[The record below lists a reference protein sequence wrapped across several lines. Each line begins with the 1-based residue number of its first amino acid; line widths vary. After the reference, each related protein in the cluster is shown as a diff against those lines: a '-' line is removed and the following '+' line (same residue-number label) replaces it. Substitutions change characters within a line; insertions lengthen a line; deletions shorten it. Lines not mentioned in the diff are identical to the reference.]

1 MATIET
7 YYEGSL
13 RTIAKHVASD
23 AIIVTDAP
31 VDNHGKGAAFS
42 PTDLLS
48 ASLGSCMLTVM
59 GIACQT
65 HGIHIDGTKMNIT
78 KIMASNPRRVCEIQI
93 DFSFPHLTFDD
104 HQKLILER
112 AARTCPVALSLHPDI
127 KQTIR
132 FDW

>member
-1 MATIET
+1 MKAA
-7 YYEGSL
+7 L

-59 GIACQT
+59 GIACPDPWDP
-65 HGIHIDGTKMNIT
+65 HGWNKNEYYKNYGFKSS
-78 KIMASNPRRVCEIQI
+78 KGV
-93 DFSFPHLTFDD
+93 
-104 HQKLILER
+104 
-112 AARTCPVALSLHPDI
+112 
-127 KQTIR
+127 
-132 FDW
+132 